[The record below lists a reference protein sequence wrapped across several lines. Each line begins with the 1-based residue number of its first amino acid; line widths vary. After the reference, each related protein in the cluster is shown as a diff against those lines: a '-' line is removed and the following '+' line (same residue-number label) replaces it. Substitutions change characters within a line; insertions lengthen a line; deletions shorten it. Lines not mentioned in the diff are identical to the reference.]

1 MALEVTSV
9 QEFAESCQWLGQNGA
24 AEAAQI
30 LAFLDSIGIEFKT
43 GDIRDSVLG
52 SMTVRDGKII
62 VDPTIPAWPG
72 DLLHDA
78 GHLAMTEPAL
88 RQDLAAV
95 SDDPAEEM
103 GAMAWSVAAAT
114 EIGIPLETVF
124 HEAGYK
130 GGAQNYIDSFRNDPS
145 IGVPYL
151 AWLGMTA
158 EPRRAAEWGIPAFPV
173 LQRWLR

>member
-1 MALEVTSV
+1 MALDVTSV
-9 QEFAESCQWLGQNGA
+9 QKFADSCQWLGENGA
-24 AEAAQI
+24 AEATLI
-30 LAFLDSIGIEFKT
+30 LVFLDSIGIKFST
-43 GDIRDSVLG
+43 GEIGDSVLG

-62 VDPTIPAWPG
+62 VDPAIPAWPG

-88 RQDLAAV
+88 RHDLHTV
-95 SDDPAEEM
+95 PDDPAEEM

-124 HEAGYK
+124 HQAGYK
-130 GGAQNYIDSFRNDPS
+130 GGAQNMIDSFRAAPS
-145 IGVPYL
+145 IGVPFL

-173 LQRWLR
+173 MQRWLR